1 MQPLYR
7 RGPAWFNAA
16 PAYDS
21 QWPTQHLYGPPDGRL
36 RDDAPCDLS
45 RFAFDYELFSVYF
58 LVAESLSTYV
68 GYRITQHCLR
78 GCRVTFLSPASRM
91 LIGVL
96 YCSMKIKL
104 VRLCRCVFGCVA
116 WTRVLALC
124 MRWRGFV
131 WPISHLRS
139 QQPLA
144 GKPRVRTHSSNC

>member
-21 QWPTQHLYGPPDGRL
+21 QWPMQHLYGPPDDRV
-36 RDDAPCDLS
+36 RAAPADLS
-45 RFAFDYELFSVYF
+45 RFAFDYELFSLYF

-104 VRLCRCVFGCVA
+104 VRLCVSLYL
-116 WTRVLALC
+116 LA
-124 MRWRGFV
+124 
-131 WPISHLRS
+131 
-139 QQPLA
+139 
-144 GKPRVRTHSSNC
+144 

>member
-21 QWPTQHLYGPPDGRL
+21 QWPTQHLYGPPDGR
-36 RDDAPCDLS
+36 DAPCDLS

-104 VRLCRCVFGCVA
+104 VRLRRCVVA
-116 WTRVLALC
+116 NVSSHVYVCRFVAMWACLRVAC
-124 MRWRGFV
+124 V
-131 WPISHLRS
+131 WPILRL
-139 QQPLA
+139 LA
-144 GKPRVRTHSSNC
+144 H